1 MVHALAEQTMKCNQ
15 CDAELIHGGSHDAE
29 DYGVH
34 DCSIVNNYSCPQCQV
49 LVIEYVP
56 GEEPDDD

>member
-1 MVHALAEQTMKCNQ
+1 MRCNQ

-34 DCSIVNNYSCPQCQV
+34 DCSIVNNYSSPQCQV